1 MFYLMKPI
9 SVLSA
14 EMVMQLSADLTN
26 AKLIFLRKKCSNWNI
41 ILTL

>member
-26 AKLIFLRKKCSNWNI
+26 AKLILFYVRNVQI
-41 ILTL
+41 ETLY